1 MKVMMIGAHPD
12 DCEWYGCGT
21 ALKYLQA
28 GHEVRFLSVCNG
40 SGGHH
45 EMSKAQIVER
55 RRKEIDAVEK
65 IMGITYDVW
74 DNDDCEV
81 MADLEN
87 RKRLVRYIREYKP
100 DIIFTHRTNDYHA
113 DHRNTALL
121 VQDSAYLLIV
131 PNFCPDVLPLMK
143 EPVIMYFY
151 DNFNNPKFEP
161 DVVIPT
167 DDVIDVKFEVLNCH
181 VSQVY
186 EWLPFTLGKL
196 EQVPVTGK
204 ERQAWLREPRV
215 PRNGKLL
222 TEADLE
228 SIELNSTSEYVEA
241 IAAVKY
247 REKLVERYGEKA
259 HNILFAE
266 AFQASEYGAPLTKEN
281 MGYYFPI

>member
-1 MKVMMIGAHPD
+1 
-12 DCEWYGCGT
+12 
-21 ALKYLQA
+21 
-28 GHEVRFLSVCNG
+28 
-40 SGGHH
+40 
-45 EMSKAQIVER
+45 
-55 RRKEIDAVEK
+55 
-65 IMGITYDVW
+65 
-74 DNDDCEV
+74 
-81 MADLEN
+81 
-87 RKRLVRYIREYKP
+87 
-100 DIIFTHRTNDYHA
+100 
-113 DHRNTALL
+113 
-121 VQDSAYLLIV
+121 
-131 PNFCPDVLPLMK
+131 
-143 EPVIMYFY
+143 
-151 DNFNNPKFEP
+151 
-161 DVVIPT
+161 
-167 DDVIDVKFEVLNCH
+167 
-181 VSQVY
+181 
-186 EWLPFTLGKL
+186 L